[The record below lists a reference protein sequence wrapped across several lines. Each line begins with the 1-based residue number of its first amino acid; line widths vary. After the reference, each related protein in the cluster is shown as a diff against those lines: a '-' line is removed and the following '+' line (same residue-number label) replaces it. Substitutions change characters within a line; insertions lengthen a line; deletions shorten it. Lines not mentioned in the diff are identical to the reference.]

1 LISEFRTR
9 GPNGASDEFIEIY
22 NNSNIP
28 VDAGGLKIRGSSNNG
43 TVTTRLTIAA
53 NTVISARGHFLAINS
68 SAYSGTVNGDQS
80 FTSGFANDGGIALTI
95 ADDNVIDQVGL
106 SPGSAFKEGMHL
118 APLPSDANQSYE
130 RKPGGA
136 AGSGQDTNDNFTD
149 FQLLT
154 PSDPQ
159 NTHSASTP
167 GPTPSPAPSPSPT
180 ATPTPI
186 ASPSPSPTGTP
197 TPTPTPIAS
206 PSPSPTATP
215 SPSPTTTSGVVISQV
230 FGGGG
235 NSGAPFR
242 NDFIELFNAG
252 TTAVNLAGWS
262 VQYASASAS
271 TWSVT
276 NLGAV
281 SLMPGQ
287 YYLVQEASGGANGVA
302 LPSPDANGSIAL
314 AATAGKVALVKTTTA
329 LNGACPGDLNIVD
342 LVGYGSSVSCFE
354 GSPAGAP
361 SNSTAIVRA
370 NSGCTDSANNAND
383 FTTSSP
389 NPRNTASAVHLC
401 ASGFATS
408 LSEFPVFASYIVI
421 EVIEFAVIGRAP
433 K

>member
-43 TVTTRLTIAA
+43 TVTTRLTIVA

-80 FTSGFANDGGIALTI
+80 FTSGFANDGGIALTM

-106 SPGSAFKEGMHL
+106 SPGSAFKEGMPL

-252 TTAVNLAGWS
+252 PTAVSLAGWS

-354 GSPAGAP
+354 DSAAGAP

-383 FTTSSP
+383 FTTLSP
-389 NPRNTASAVHLC
+389 NPRNTVSAVHLC
-401 ASGFATS
+401 TSATATS
-408 LSEFPVFASYIVI
+408 LSESPVFASYIVI

-433 K
+433 L